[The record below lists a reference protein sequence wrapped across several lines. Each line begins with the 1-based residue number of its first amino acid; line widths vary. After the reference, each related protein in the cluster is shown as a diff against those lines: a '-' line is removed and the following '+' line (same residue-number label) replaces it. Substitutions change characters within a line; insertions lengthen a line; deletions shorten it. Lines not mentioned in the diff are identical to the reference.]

1 MSKNSDYLT
10 RSLSHVVMGLST
22 GFLKRIRNGRE
33 CQNGDMAIVAG
44 FAPKTCRSASG
55 CAISLTRHSNHQTF
69 WGKCLRACFENTSGG
84 LAAGRGGW
92 LRCSS
97 VTDFSR
103 ICALVKSEQIR
114 AARLRGLPRHP
125 PRRARNPIP
134 IYFQNTLLVFS
145 CVFLWG
151 RASGELLKDTIHLS
165 RKGGRLFLA
174 APDFP
179 LYVKEP
185 RLWHHEKIT

>member
-103 ICALVKSEQIR
+103 ICALVT
-114 AARLRGLPRHP
+114 PRHP

-134 IYFQNTLLVFS
+134 IYFQNTLLAAGTDENAGFGLAMRMGI
-145 CVFLWG
+145 CFLSE
-151 RASGELLKDTIHLS
+151 RIL
-165 RKGGRLFLA
+165 
-174 APDFP
+174 P
-179 LYVKEP
+179 
-185 RLWHHEKIT
+185 